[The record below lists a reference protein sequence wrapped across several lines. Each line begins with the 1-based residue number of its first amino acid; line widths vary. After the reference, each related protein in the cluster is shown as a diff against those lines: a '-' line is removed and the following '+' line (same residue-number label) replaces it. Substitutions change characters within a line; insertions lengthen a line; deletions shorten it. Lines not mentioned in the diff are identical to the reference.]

1 VVDSETCHTNE
12 FGFYLCSQIVTQV
25 NFTCPDKIRFN
36 LTCPNKIYLCV
47 RADYWPLKR
56 PIYILCRERSSLC
69 IITYCGMRTDFGLI
83 LSSASQTTCATRNHI
98 SLSPVCCMYSLTST
112 FLHRPVIDH
121 GCLCCSYVGCTHS
134 VSIGKYKS
142 FTIVYILLQCTCY
155 SFDERK
161 KTEIFISV
169 AYCCDDGF
177 KCWNSACSASGVV
190 RSSYGFTVSFVHGT
204 YYYLKTLRR

>member
-1 VVDSETCHTNE
+1 
-12 FGFYLCSQIVTQV
+12 
-25 NFTCPDKIRFN
+25 
-36 LTCPNKIYLCV
+36 V

-69 IITYCGMRTDFGLI
+69 IITYCGMRTDLRLI

-121 GCLCCSYVGCTHS
+121 GSLCCSYVGCTHS
-134 VSIGKYKS
+134 VSIGKYKP

-155 SFDERK
+155 GFDGRKEQRFLSVLNTVAMMGLSVGTLHAVPPVLYARLMASRCRLYMERTSSDSEK
-161 KTEIFISV
+161 VDEGH
-169 AYCCDDGF
+169 AHALPQDGH
-177 KCWNSACSASGVV
+177 VV
-190 RSSYGFTVSFVHGT
+190 PGGNGLQSWLSRRDNDPGTKGGPGSSS
-204 YYYLKTLRR
+204 RD